1 MWPWRLPADEVKV
14 ACCQNIAANVHGCR
28 RSELQQ
34 VPLVFLWS
42 FGCLCAF
49 VSVGLSVILQGF
61 TTEDLKEGSRT
72 HHVVLG

>member
-1 MWPWRLPADEVKV
+1 M
-14 ACCQNIAANVHGCR
+14 AAPCR
-28 RSELQQ
+28 RGEGGVLSEHRSKCSRLQKVSELQQ

-61 TTEDLKEGSRT
+61 TTEDLKEGSRN